1 MKRKVHFINSL
12 LILDNFDNSIQRL
25 QLTSQI
31 VYTYLLRLH
40 IPLSPMSI
48 EKYKKV
54 LLKGTKDILEV
65 RHRET
70 LDLMKEIASQ
80 IPWSSLFPSPSNQEK
95 SFKKFC
101 RNLLFE
107 VSKRENELISR
118 LEIILALWIA
128 LSSKSYLILVI
139 L

>member
-1 MKRKVHFINSL
+1 MKKKVCLYFFI
-12 LILDNFDNSIQRL
+12 LIIDNYDNSIQRL

-48 EKYKKV
+48 EKYKKA
-54 LLKGTKDILEV
+54 LLKGTKDILQV
-65 RHRET
+65 SRKET

-80 IPWSSLFPSPSNQEK
+80 IPWSSLFPSPSNQEI

-101 RNLLFE
+101 RNILLE
-107 VSKRENELISR
+107 VSKRVSDLASH
-118 LEIILALWIA
+118 LEVILALWIA
-128 LSSKSYLILVI
+128 LSSKYYLLLIV
-139 L
+139 